1 MGPWAPRTLVLTAA
15 LVFDDVLVMERPQDV
30 YLPPPAGA
38 ELGAA
43 AGLDGL
49 HRHHLASAVI
59 GWVVAI
65 QTDLAEMALVPGHAG
80 GLALPGLP
88 RPHLQW
94 GLFGKS

>member
-1 MGPWAPRTLVLTAA
+1 MVLTAA

-49 HRHHLASAVI
+49 HRHHLASAVVS
-59 GWVVAI
+59 WVVAI
-65 QTDLAEMALVPGHAG
+65 QTDLAEMALAQIPDLFQIALVEDG
-80 GLALPGLP
+80 GV
-88 RPHLQW
+88 
-94 GLFGKS
+94 